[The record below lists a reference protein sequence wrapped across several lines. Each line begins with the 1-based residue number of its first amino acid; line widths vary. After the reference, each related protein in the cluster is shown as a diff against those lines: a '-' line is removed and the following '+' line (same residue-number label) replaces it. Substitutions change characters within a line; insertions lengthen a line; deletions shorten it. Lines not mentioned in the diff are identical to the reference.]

1 MALAGNNEGVSNMT
15 DTENFTADRKHT
27 LTKASEALKL
37 AVFDAFSKAG
47 ITFVTVFLK
56 AEKGRGHVE
65 EIKLYKGDEIEE
77 MPDATIIEQ
86 LQTLETLCFDC
97 LWQAQGGWEN
107 AGGAEGDFMFHVPQR
122 RIEIG
127 FYARFTDPNHP
138 HTF

>member
-1 MALAGNNEGVSNMT
+1 MAPAGNNEGISNMT
-15 DTENFTADRKHT
+15 DTKNFATDRNHT
-27 LTKASEALKL
+27 LTKANEAAKL

-56 AEKGRGHVE
+56 AENGRGHIE
-65 EIKLYKGDEIEE
+65 EITLYKGDEIEE
-77 MPDATIIEQ
+77 MPDAVVTEQ
-86 LQTLETLCFDC
+86 LQALETLCFDC

-107 AGGAEGDFMFHVPQR
+107 GGSAQGDFMFHVPQC